1 MAKPAAVAAEWP
13 LEITGIT
20 ETSYTLT
27 ALEPGYLYSYKVKA
41 VTDDSKESAYS
52 NVVKVDLS
60 SGICDILEVNHRIY
74 AAEGGVVIE
83 CESAQPV
90 VIVNLAGQ
98 VVASTEVNGRT
109 VVPVPAA
116 GVYIVRCGAAVTRVM
131 VR

>member
-1 MAKPAAVAAEWP
+1 MTAEN
-13 LEITGIT
+13 EEG
-20 ETSYTLT
+20 
-27 ALEPGYLYSYKVKA
+27 
-41 VTDDSKESAYS
+41 AYS

-98 VVASTEVNGRT
+98 VVASTEVNGRA

-116 GVYIVRCGAAVTRVM
+116 GVYIVRCGAAATRVM